1 MLTGPDPLAAGA
13 DDAADDDAEAEV
25 AAALVDGLVTVVDE
39 VLELQPAAAS
49 PRNAMPSTAA
59 RRRLDDQEVSTP

>member
-1 MLTGPDPLAAGA
+1 MFTGPDPLAGA
-13 DDAADDDAEAEV
+13 DGDAADEAAEAEV

-39 VLELQPAAAS
+39 LLELQPAAAS

-59 RRRLDDQEVSTP
+59 RRRLDDQEVSTS